1 MAKTRINNRD
11 LKDLGT
17 RHSSRSFFAVIKNIR
32 IRYWLLLGAVIAT
45 VSVVP
50 DQHNSLR
57 QAAQQPGTA
66 VLSANAALGLNE
78 LQAAEFQASTQTPLK
93 KVSLESIPAGS
104 LPTVVTADQRITDKT
119 VTMPD
124 FLVHNSSGTPFSPL
138 LEKSP
143 ALWKTNKIKK
153 GDTLYL
159 ILKRLGLDTAAA
171 TLIAHSSNS
180 KKLVKLIPGKTLHIF
195 SKDGRSSDEFVYEDT
210 PLTWVYAKR
219 NGDSYEIIS
228 HKLPTTKHIR
238 KVKGEVISSLYASAK
253 VAGISDTLTMNMTEI
268 FGWDIDFAINVQ
280 PGDRFKLIYEDIYV
294 NGDKKSHGDILAAEF
309 VNNGKT
315 YRAIANRDEDGELRY
330 YSPEGKSM
338 QKAFLRTPVK
348 FSRISSRFSR
358 ARYHPVLKK
367 TRAHKGVDY
376 AASEGTPVRSTA
388 NGTITHI
395 GRKGGY
401 GKAIIISHGSTYS
414 TLYAHL
420 SRYSRGIKKG
430 SKVKQG
436 QIIGRVG
443 STGLASGPHLHYEFR
458 INGKHVNPL
467 TFRQPSS
474 EPIQQAQKADFERIA
489 QYWEEQLDSIEGL
502 TVAGIEAS
510 DG

>member
-1 MAKTRINNRD
+1 
-11 LKDLGT
+11 
-17 RHSSRSFFAVIKNIR
+17 
-32 IRYWLLLGAVIAT
+32 
-45 VSVVP
+45 
-50 DQHNSLR
+50 
-57 QAAQQPGTA
+57 
-66 VLSANAALGLNE
+66 
-78 LQAAEFQASTQTPLK
+78 
-93 KVSLESIPAGS
+93 
-104 LPTVVTADQRITDKT
+104 
-119 VTMPD
+119 
-124 FLVHNSSGTPFSPL
+124 
-138 LEKSP
+138 
-143 ALWKTNKIKK
+143 
-153 GDTLYL
+153 
-159 ILKRLGLDTAAA
+159 
-171 TLIAHSSNS
+171 
-180 KKLVKLIPGKTLHIF
+180 
-195 SKDGRSSDEFVYEDT
+195 
-210 PLTWVYAKR
+210 
-219 NGDSYEIIS
+219 
-228 HKLPTTKHIR
+228 
-238 KVKGEVISSLYASAK
+238 
-253 VAGISDTLTMNMTEI
+253 
-268 FGWDIDFAINVQ
+268 
-280 PGDRFKLIYEDIYV
+280 
-294 NGDKKSHGDILAAEF
+294 
-309 VNNGKT
+309 
-315 YRAIANRDEDGELRY
+315 
-330 YSPEGKSM
+330 M

-436 QIIGRVG
+436 QVIGRVG